1 VEVPQVRFVV
11 MNNLLRT
18 DVPLHRKF
26 DLKGSTQ
33 GREAP
38 PEASIQKDLNVDMR
52 LLLPGDWHQRCAPS
66 PGGHFPVAAVQRQKA
81 ECQGPKEALL
91 SSCLWKVQSA
101 CHDSKVSG
109 SGHTRGHAP
118 AVVEDVQRGTVTEFA
133 RQQLLGHTKCGRRL

>member
-1 VEVPQVRFVV
+1 MRLRARAQVRFVV

-52 LLLPGDWHQRCAPS
+52 LLLPTDWHQRCAP
-66 PGGHFPVAAVQRQKA
+66 R
-81 ECQGPKEALL
+81 
-91 SSCLWKVQSA
+91 
-101 CHDSKVSG
+101 
-109 SGHTRGHAP
+109 
-118 AVVEDVQRGTVTEFA
+118 
-133 RQQLLGHTKCGRRL
+133 